1 MKKYSL
7 FIKMAGFVLAA
18 ALVLATVVGLLS
30 MGHDGF
36 SGFIKPFLAI
46 MAGGGLVI
54 LLIIYTILKDSYDS
68 KHKYAEM
75 NRIMAEK
82 GICDEYIEAY
92 KAAHPNMS
100 AFDRIQLAD
109 LLTTVRRYD
118 EAERILSSM
127 KLGFFSSDDLEK
139 ATYCVAAMNL
149 YLNTERYA
157 DSFEL
162 LKKEKSFLNIFFQSP
177 VGKQSAPAY
186 YDCAACTCAANGYE
200 GTAEEYIQM
209 EERWAEKHDSLGFYV
224 PITRIAVKNLTG
236 DPRGARADA
245 EELRRKIE
253 SCEKLQ
259 SKAAKD
265 AYFRMIENAVNYK

>member
-1 MKKYSL
+1 
-7 FIKMAGFVLAA
+7 MAVFVLLGAA
-18 ALVLATVVGLLS
+18 ALGTVAGLLT

-36 SGFIKPFLAI
+36 SGFIKPFLSI
-46 MAGGGLVI
+46 LAGGGIVVV
-54 LLIIYTILKDSYDS
+54 LIIYTILKEEYDS

-92 KAAHPNMS
+92 KASHVKMS
-100 AFDRIQLAD
+100 NFDRIHLAD
-109 LLTTVRRYD
+109 LLITVGRYE
-118 EAERILSSM
+118 EADRILSSM
-127 KLGFFSSDDLEK
+127 SLGFFTSDDLDK

-149 YLNTERYA
+149 YLNTGRYA
-157 DSFEL
+157 DGFEL
-162 LKKEKSFLNIFFQSP
+162 LKKEKEFLDTFFQSP

-209 EERWAEKHDSLGFYV
+209 EERWAQRYDELGFYV

-236 DPRGARADA
+236 DPEGALADA
-245 EELRRKIE
+245 NELKSQIE

-259 SKAAKD
+259 NKAARD
-265 AYFRMIENAVNYK
+265 AYLRMVDHAANYK